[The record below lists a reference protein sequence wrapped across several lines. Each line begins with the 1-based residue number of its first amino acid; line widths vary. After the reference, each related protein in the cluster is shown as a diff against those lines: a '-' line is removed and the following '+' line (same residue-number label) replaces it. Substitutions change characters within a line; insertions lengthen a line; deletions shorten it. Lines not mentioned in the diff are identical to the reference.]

1 MTPKVSAMSATLKIA
16 KVRPCGSKGLKKST
30 TCPDRNWGTED
41 PVDDVAQRAAEHQ
54 SKRHRPGRGP

>member
-1 MTPKVSAMSATLKIA
+1 LKIA